1 MDDTDNRILFNML
14 RNPRG
19 RLSDLSE
26 GTQLSEQD
34 VHYRLKRIRENSILE
49 RYMLHVNPKI
59 YGNQAF
65 YMAFATDTE
74 YPGQVDAVIRCFEKL
89 TVFGISGTENEL
101 TKKIGEMKSYLGN
114 PVMEYSPKQ
123 DSVPLQ
129 LSALDSFILKVLS
142 RDPMTPAATIAR
154 EAEKRVKQIESRL
167 DYMER
172 HNVYSIIP
180 KINLSKV
187 NLVLVAFF
195 SNNVEEITDSID
207 QDLVLIQD
215 SISGLVLIFE
225 QNLMNAKSIVNKIK
239 RVDSGLDVMLVYD
252 YNFFK

>member
-1 MDDTDNRILFNML
+1 MDDTDKRILFNTL

-26 GTQLSEQD
+26 GTELSEQD

-65 YMAFATDTE
+65 YMAFATDAE
-74 YPGQVDAVIRCFEKL
+74 YPGKVDAVIRCFEKL

-101 TKKIGEMKSYLGN
+101 TNKIGEMKSYLGN

-123 DSVPLQ
+123 DSVSLQ

-142 RDPMTPAATIAR
+142 RDSMTPTTTIAK
-154 EAEKRVKQIESRL
+154 EAEIKVK
-167 DYMER
+167 
-172 HNVYSIIP
+172 
-180 KINLSKV
+180 
-187 NLVLVAFF
+187 
-195 SNNVEEITDSID
+195 
-207 QDLVLIQD
+207 
-215 SISGLVLIFE
+215 
-225 QNLMNAKSIVNKIK
+225 
-239 RVDSGLDVMLVYD
+239 
-252 YNFFK
+252 